1 MLYMTLDLTV
11 INQHRA
17 THQCV
22 TQDAH
27 KIIDTANFAIFK
39 L

>member
-1 MLYMTLDLTV
+1 MTLGITV
-11 INQHRA
+11 KIQHRA

-27 KIIDTANFAIFK
+27 KIIDTAKFAIFK